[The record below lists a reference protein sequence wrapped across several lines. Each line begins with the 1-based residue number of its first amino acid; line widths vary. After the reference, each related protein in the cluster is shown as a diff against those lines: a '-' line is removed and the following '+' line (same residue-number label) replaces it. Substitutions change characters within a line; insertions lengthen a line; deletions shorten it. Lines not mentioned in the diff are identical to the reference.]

1 MQAQLGCADADAISL
16 NPAWNMN
23 DGSGQETLAEQ
34 LRVRNMRDKVF
45 MTDVI
50 PLWVAAS
57 AYATLAAISIGV
69 MPQLWP
75 GVKAYYVL
83 VAYILA
89 PIFAFCNA
97 YGMGLTDWSLLTTYG
112 KVCIF
117 LFAAWGGA
125 NGGGIIAGL
134 ATATAMAV
142 IVGSAADL
150 MQVWLQISHC
160 FSLSF

>member
-1 MQAQLGCADADAISL
+1 
-16 NPAWNMN
+16 
-23 DGSGQETLAEQ
+23 
-34 LRVRNMRDKVF
+34 
-45 MTDVI
+45 
-50 PLWVAAS
+50 
-57 AYATLAAISIGV
+57 
-69 MPQLWP
+69 MPSLWP

-117 LFAAWGGA
+117 LFAAWGGV

-142 IVGSAADL
+142 IVGAAADL
-150 MQVWLQISHC
+150 MQVCLSFFFSFFNSAVLHTQASPLVSQTPPVLRLHRLLKAAAALHS
-160 FSLSF
+160 FSLTFVCHVCWNSRCVG

>member
-1 MQAQLGCADADAISL
+1 MKDA
-16 NPAWNMN
+16 P
-23 DGSGQETLAEQ
+23 GEETLEEQ
-34 LRVRNMRDKVF
+34 LRIRALRDKVF
-45 MTDVI
+45 MKDAI
-50 PLWVAAS
+50 PTWVALTGYVVVA
-57 AYATLAAISIGV
+57 ALAIGI

-89 PIFAFCNA
+89 PVFAFCNA

-117 LFAAWGGA
+117 LFAAWAGA
-125 NGGGIIAGL
+125 NGDGIIAGL

-142 IVGSAADL
+142 IVGAAADL
-150 MQVWLQISHC
+150 MQVILLSSSLTCKGHGISG
-160 FSLSF
+160 